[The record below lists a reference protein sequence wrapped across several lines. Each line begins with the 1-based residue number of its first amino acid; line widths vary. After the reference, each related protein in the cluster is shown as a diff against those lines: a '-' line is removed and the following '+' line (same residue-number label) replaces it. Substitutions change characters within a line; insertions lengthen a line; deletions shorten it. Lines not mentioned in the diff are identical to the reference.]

1 MLYNGK
7 DKRMIFHN
15 KQNLDD
21 LKEIIKNY
29 ANKNCFFMAQLK

>member
-21 LKEIIKNY
+21 LKEIIK
-29 ANKNCFFMAQLK
+29 KLCKQKLFFHGTA